1 VLRRAER
8 GLPDLHGV
16 HARGLGGVGAED
28 DHPAV
33 VEDAVAVTLDGRL
46 HLLADEVVGQQ
57 RVAAALALV
66 EHVEH
71 VFAVGRAHRGLELEA
86 RGARV
91 EDLVV
96 PRLQVVATGEHH
108 AVPLGQLPAR
118 LPNGVEPHHPLR
130 ARVVHQEARPLLAEG
145 VHAQEDQVA
154 HLRVAEVGVVQ
165 RLVHVVHRLAVDAA
179 ARGRVVL
186 HLHGEVPV
194 RGLHEDGVEDVEVRV
209 RPADLCVPPR
219 HHPLEVVRLGEDVV
233 ALSPVVQVAHRTVG
247 LDAPAQ
253 HLHVARAG
261 PHLDHREQLARGAPQ
276 LDQARVAVVAKQL
289 SKVGAKARVLEQ
301 LRVVATGWH
310 VAEVITLRALLEAV
324 QREHVLHLH
333 LLLELELHGVAEQE
347 PPAHLHDVAR
357 HAGVLRA
364 HAHLPAHLEGRAP
377 EGGHPLRVERV
388 EPAAERRPL
397 LGEALADD
405 LVVGA
410 ALGRLFRVVAHARL
424 SRGPACAPRSAGA
437 AACRPARHRGP
448 WPAAPAAPSRPG
460 S

>member
-1 VLRRAER
+1 MASSRTTRC
-8 GLPDLHGV
+8 
-16 HARGLGGVGAED
+16 ARGI
-28 DHPAV
+28 
-33 VEDAVAVTLDGRL
+33 
-46 HLLADEVVGQQ
+46 
-57 RVAAALALV
+57 
-66 EHVEH
+66 
-71 VFAVGRAHRGLELEA
+71 
-86 RGARV
+86 
-91 EDLVV
+91 
-96 PRLQVVATGEHH
+96 
-108 AVPLGQLPAR
+108 
-118 LPNGVEPHHPLR
+118 
-130 ARVVHQEARPLLAEG
+130 VHQEARPRLAEG
-145 VHAQEDQVA
+145 VHAQQDQVA

-194 RGLHEDGVEDVEVRV
+194 RGLHEDRVEDVEVRV
-209 RPADLCVPPR
+209 RPADLRVPPR
-219 HHPLEVVRLGEDVV
+219 HHPLEVVGLGEDVV
-233 ALSPVVQVAHRTVG
+233 ALAAVVQVAHRAVG
-247 LDAPAQ
+247 LDAPAE

-261 PHLDHREQLARGAPQ
+261 PHLHHREQLARGAPQ

-289 SKVGAKARVLEQ
+289 GEVGAKARVLEQ
-301 LRVVATGWH
+301 LRVVAAGGH
-310 VAEVITLRALLEAV
+310 VAEVVALRALLEAV

-364 HAHLPAHLEGRAP
+364 HAHLPTHFERRAP